1 MNSIVL
7 SLLSALFRS
16 WEPLIDLV
24 YQKSLRIFAKRM
36 TTDTSFQ
43 TPPQLLFHWRKHSL
57 GDFEK
62 YLLIYLFSRDGFPS
76 KLLWHH
82 FGHLK
87 MYKNMLDENFTQST
101 FRASFEVEIGHCISV
116 QETGTIAAPAS
127 DLSIRGNFNFLR
139 QNIWFWDKPKFSHL
153 RIVVKQCWKPCNH
166 NSKLILSSGQKVASP
181 WKKPIITT
189 QLQQRSIRQR
199 WVHVRISGALYEWVV
214 HLRHPARSLLP
225 TQCLPASN

>member
-1 MNSIVL
+1 M
-7 SLLSALFRS
+7 
-16 WEPLIDLV
+16 
-24 YQKSLRIFAKRM
+24 YQKSLRIFAKS
-36 TTDTSFQ
+36 TTTETPFH
-43 TPPQLLFHWRKHSL
+43 TPPQVLFHWKKHSL
-57 GDFEK
+57 GDLEK

-87 MYKNMLDENFTQST
+87 MYKNKLDKSFTQST
-101 FRASFEVEIGHCISV
+101 FRPSFEVEIGHCISV

-139 QNIWFWDKPKFSHL
+139 QNKRFWDELKSSHL
-153 RIVVKQCWKPCNH
+153 RRVVKQCWKPCNH

-181 WKKPIITT
+181 WKIPIITT
-189 QLQQRSIRQR
+189 QLQQR